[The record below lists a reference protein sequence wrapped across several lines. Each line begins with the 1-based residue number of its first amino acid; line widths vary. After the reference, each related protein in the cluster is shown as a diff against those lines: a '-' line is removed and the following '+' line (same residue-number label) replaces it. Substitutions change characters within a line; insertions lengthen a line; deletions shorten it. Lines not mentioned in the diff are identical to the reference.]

1 MKIKYSVVTLILLSA
16 LLQIAISLNLIES
29 LNFVIQMASITLLL
43 AALVLVILYQTVNSN
58 EK

>member
-1 MKIKYSVVTLILLSA
+1 MRIKYSVVTLILLSA

-58 EK
+58 RK